1 MAILS
6 VFSRGFNSYE
16 NVKDGRIT
24 SEEFFTV
31 TRKHGY
37 DLEQSK
43 LVFNI
48 LDANGINVLF
58 SHLSLLAYQQ
68 SEHDY

>member
-6 VFSRGFNSYE
+6 VLFKEFPCSFNSYE

-24 SEEFFTV
+24 SEEFFTF
-31 TRKHGY
+31 TGKHGY

-48 LDANGINVLF
+48 LDANGIIVLF
-58 SHLSLLAYQQ
+58 FLISQF
-68 SEHDY
+68 